1 MTTSVLL
8 SRIRN
13 GERLSAR
20 EQRALILLL
29 SWPSILAQV
38 SVTVMQLIDAG
49 MVGRLGT
56 AASASIGLVA
66 STTWLINGLT
76 SGAVFGFSVQCAQS
90 IGAKN
95 YQQASSLCRQ
105 GLAVILLVGFLFGGI
120 GSLLSFHI
128 PVWLGGE
135 PLVLQDAGAYLLIFC
150 IGLPFSLLN
159 SWAIQMLQ
167 AAGDTKIPGLVQ
179 VLMCI
184 LDVLFNAL
192 FIYGLHYGVA
202 GAALGTLASVVC
214 ASLFLTFWVFRIN
227 PFLKLPA
234 RLHFSRI
241 YGLHYGVAGAALGT
255 LASVVCA
262 SLFLTFWVFRI
273 NPFLKLPARLHFSR
287 TSLGRALQI
296 GLPISIEQLIT
307 GSSYIAFTRIVSS
320 LGTLAIAANSFAITA
335 ESLCYM
341 PAYGCASAATA
352 IIGQC
357 TGAGRK
363 DLCQAM
369 AWRLARIGM
378 GMMVLSGLLLFLF
391 AHGLMAILSPDL
403 QVQDLGSLLLRME
416 AFAEP
421 MYGASIVITG
431 ILRGK
436 GDTLWP
442 ACLNFLSIWCIR
454 IPLAWIL
461 SRHLGLAGAWIAMN
475 IELNLRGLLFLGR
488 LQHVWPIKKVRPPQ
502 NPAGSSRSS

>member
-1 MTTSVLL
+1 MAYHGFMTTSVLL

-105 GLAVILLVGFLFGGI
+105 GLAVILLAGFLFGGI

-234 RLHFSRI
+234 RLHFS
-241 YGLHYGVAGAALGT
+241 
-255 LASVVCA
+255 
-262 SLFLTFWVFRI
+262 
-273 NPFLKLPARLHFSR
+273 K

>member
-234 RLHFSRI
+234 RLHFS
-241 YGLHYGVAGAALGT
+241 
-255 LASVVCA
+255 
-262 SLFLTFWVFRI
+262 
-273 NPFLKLPARLHFSR
+273 K

>member
-8 SRIRN
+8 FRIRN

-234 RLHFSRI
+234 RLHFSR
-241 YGLHYGVAGAALGT
+241 
-255 LASVVCA
+255 
-262 SLFLTFWVFRI
+262 
-273 NPFLKLPARLHFSR
+273 

-461 SRHLGLAGAWIAMN
+461 CRHLGLAGAWIAMN

>member
-105 GLAVILLVGFLFGGI
+105 GLAVILLAGFLFGGI

-135 PLVLQDAGAYLLIFC
+135 PLVLEDAGAYLLIFC
-150 IGLPFSLLN
+150 LGLPFSLLN

-234 RLHFSRI
+234 RLHFS
-241 YGLHYGVAGAALGT
+241 
-255 LASVVCA
+255 
-262 SLFLTFWVFRI
+262 
-273 NPFLKLPARLHFSR
+273 K

-363 DLCQAM
+363 DLCKAM

-378 GMMVLSGLLLFLF
+378 GMMLLSGLLLFLF

-431 ILRGK
+431 VLRGK

>member
-105 GLAVILLVGFLFGGI
+105 GLAVILLAGFLFGGI

-135 PLVLQDAGAYLLIFC
+135 PLVLEDAGAYLLIFC
-150 IGLPFSLLN
+150 LGLPFSLLN

-192 FIYGLHYGVA
+192 F
-202 GAALGTLASVVC
+202 
-214 ASLFLTFWVFRIN
+214 
-227 PFLKLPA
+227 
-234 RLHFSRI
+234 I

-363 DLCQAM
+363 DLCKAM

-378 GMMVLSGLLLFLF
+378 GMMLLSGLLLFLF

>member
-234 RLHFSRI
+234 RLHFSR
-241 YGLHYGVAGAALGT
+241 
-255 LASVVCA
+255 
-262 SLFLTFWVFRI
+262 
-273 NPFLKLPARLHFSR
+273 

-335 ESLCYM
+335 ESLCCM

>member
-192 FIYGLHYGVA
+192 F
-202 GAALGTLASVVC
+202 
-214 ASLFLTFWVFRIN
+214 
-227 PFLKLPA
+227 
-234 RLHFSRI
+234 I

>member
-105 GLAVILLVGFLFGGI
+105 GLAVILLAGFLFGGI

-192 FIYGLHYGVA
+192 F
-202 GAALGTLASVVC
+202 
-214 ASLFLTFWVFRIN
+214 
-227 PFLKLPA
+227 
-234 RLHFSRI
+234 I

>member
-1 MTTSVLL
+1 MKEPLQAYHGLMTSSALL
-8 SRIRN
+8 SKIRN
-13 GERLSAR
+13 GESLNSGQ
-20 EQRALILLL
+20 QRSLILLL
-29 SWPSILAQV
+29 AWPSILAQI

-56 AASASIGLVA
+56 YASASIGLVA

-76 SGAVFGFSVQCAQS
+76 SGAVFGFSVQTAQK
-90 IGAKN
+90 IGAKD
-95 YQQASSLCRQ
+95 YTHASSLCRQ
-105 GLAVILLVGFLFGGI
+105 GLVAVLGIGLLFGLI
-120 GSLLSFHI
+120 GALLARSVPI
-128 PVWLGGE
+128 WLGGE
-135 PLVLQDAGAYLLIFC
+135 AAVLEDAGLYLLIFC
-150 IGLPFSLLN
+150 VGLPFSLLN
-159 SWAIQMLQ
+159 SWAVQMLQ
-167 AAGDTKIPGLVQ
+167 AAGDTRIPGLVQ
-179 VLMCI
+179 VVMCV

-192 FIYGLHYGVA
+192 FIYGLNYGVA

-234 RLHFSRI
+234 KVHF
-241 YGLHYGVAGAALGT
+241 T
-255 LASVVCA
+255 CA
-262 SLFLTFWVFRI
+262 SLLAAT
-273 NPFLKLPARLHFSR
+273 
-287 TSLGRALQI
+287 QI

-307 GSSYIAFTRIVSS
+307 GSSYIAFTRIVSA
-320 LGTLAIAANSFAITA
+320 LGTLAIASNSFAITA

-357 TGAGRK
+357 TGAGRH
-363 DLCQAM
+363 DLCREI
-369 AWRLARIGM
+369 AWRLARIGIV
-378 GMMVLSGLLLFLF
+378 MMAFSGILLLVLSRP
-391 AHGLMAILSPDL
+391 LMAILSPDL
-403 QVQDLGSLLLRME
+403 EVQALGAMLLKME

-454 IPLAWIL
+454 IPFAWLL
-461 SRHLGLAGAWIAMN
+461 SGWFGLTGAWMAMN
-475 IELNLRGLLFLGR
+475 IELNLRGLLFLFR
-488 LQHVWPIKKVRPPQ
+488 LQKVWPLQKKAVFKPLNQ
-502 NPAGSSRSS
+502 

>member
-105 GLAVILLVGFLFGGI
+105 GLAVILLAGFLFGGI

-135 PLVLQDAGAYLLIFC
+135 PLVLEDAGAYLLIFC
-150 IGLPFSLLN
+150 LGLPFSLLN
-159 SWAIQMLQ
+159 SRAIQMLQ

-234 RLHFSRI
+234 RLHFS
-241 YGLHYGVAGAALGT
+241 
-255 LASVVCA
+255 
-262 SLFLTFWVFRI
+262 
-273 NPFLKLPARLHFSR
+273 K

-363 DLCQAM
+363 DLCKAM

-378 GMMVLSGLLLFLF
+378 GMMLLSGLLLFLF

-431 ILRGK
+431 VLRGK

-461 SRHLGLAGAWIAMN
+461 CRHLGLAGAWIAMN

>member
-234 RLHFSRI
+234 RLHFSR
-241 YGLHYGVAGAALGT
+241 
-255 LASVVCA
+255 
-262 SLFLTFWVFRI
+262 
-273 NPFLKLPARLHFSR
+273 

-461 SRHLGLAGAWIAMN
+461 CRHLGLAGAWIAMN

>member
-105 GLAVILLVGFLFGGI
+105 GLAVILLAGFLFGGI

-135 PLVLQDAGAYLLIFC
+135 PLVLEDAGAYLLIFC
-150 IGLPFSLLN
+150 LGLPFSLLN

-234 RLHFSRI
+234 RLHFS
-241 YGLHYGVAGAALGT
+241 
-255 LASVVCA
+255 
-262 SLFLTFWVFRI
+262 
-273 NPFLKLPARLHFSR
+273 K

-363 DLCQAM
+363 DLCKAM

-378 GMMVLSGLLLFLF
+378 GMMLLSGLLLFLF

-431 ILRGK
+431 VLRGK

-461 SRHLGLAGAWIAMN
+461 CRHLGLAGAWIAMN

>member
-8 SRIRN
+8 FRIRN

-192 FIYGLHYGVA
+192 F
-202 GAALGTLASVVC
+202 
-214 ASLFLTFWVFRIN
+214 
-227 PFLKLPA
+227 
-234 RLHFSRI
+234 I

>member
-105 GLAVILLVGFLFGGI
+105 GLAVILLAGFLFGGI

-135 PLVLQDAGAYLLIFC
+135 PLVLEDAGAYLLIFC
-150 IGLPFSLLN
+150 LGLPFSLLN

-234 RLHFSRI
+234 RLHFS
-241 YGLHYGVAGAALGT
+241 
-255 LASVVCA
+255 
-262 SLFLTFWVFRI
+262 
-273 NPFLKLPARLHFSR
+273 K

-363 DLCQAM
+363 DLCKAM

-431 ILRGK
+431 VLRGK

-461 SRHLGLAGAWIAMN
+461 CRHLGLAGAWIAMN

>member
-105 GLAVILLVGFLFGGI
+105 GLAVILLAGFLFGGI

-234 RLHFSRI
+234 RLHFSR
-241 YGLHYGVAGAALGT
+241 
-255 LASVVCA
+255 
-262 SLFLTFWVFRI
+262 
-273 NPFLKLPARLHFSR
+273 

-363 DLCQAM
+363 DLCKAM

-378 GMMVLSGLLLFLF
+378 GMMLLSGLLLFLF

-431 ILRGK
+431 VLRGK

-461 SRHLGLAGAWIAMN
+461 CRHLGLAGAWIAMN

>member
-135 PLVLQDAGAYLLIFC
+135 PLVLEDAGAYLLIFC
-150 IGLPFSLLN
+150 LGLPFSLLN

-234 RLHFSRI
+234 RLHFS
-241 YGLHYGVAGAALGT
+241 
-255 LASVVCA
+255 
-262 SLFLTFWVFRI
+262 
-273 NPFLKLPARLHFSR
+273 K

-363 DLCQAM
+363 DLCKAM

-431 ILRGK
+431 VLRGK

>member
-8 SRIRN
+8 FRIRN

-234 RLHFSRI
+234 RLHFSR
-241 YGLHYGVAGAALGT
+241 
-255 LASVVCA
+255 
-262 SLFLTFWVFRI
+262 
-273 NPFLKLPARLHFSR
+273 

-431 ILRGK
+431 VLRGK

>member
-234 RLHFSRI
+234 RLHFS
-241 YGLHYGVAGAALGT
+241 
-255 LASVVCA
+255 
-262 SLFLTFWVFRI
+262 
-273 NPFLKLPARLHFSR
+273 K

-378 GMMVLSGLLLFLF
+378 GMMLLSGLLLFLF

>member
-234 RLHFSRI
+234 RLHFSR
-241 YGLHYGVAGAALGT
+241 
-255 LASVVCA
+255 
-262 SLFLTFWVFRI
+262 
-273 NPFLKLPARLHFSR
+273 

-363 DLCQAM
+363 DLCKAM

>member
-56 AASASIGLVA
+56 EASASIGLVA

-192 FIYGLHYGVA
+192 F
-202 GAALGTLASVVC
+202 
-214 ASLFLTFWVFRIN
+214 
-227 PFLKLPA
+227 
-234 RLHFSRI
+234 I

>member
-234 RLHFSRI
+234 RLHFS
-241 YGLHYGVAGAALGT
+241 
-255 LASVVCA
+255 
-262 SLFLTFWVFRI
+262 
-273 NPFLKLPARLHFSR
+273 K

-431 ILRGK
+431 VLRGK

-461 SRHLGLAGAWIAMN
+461 CRHLGLAGAWIAMN

>member
-105 GLAVILLVGFLFGGI
+105 GLAVILLAGFLFGGI

-135 PLVLQDAGAYLLIFC
+135 PLVLEDAGAYLLIFC
-150 IGLPFSLLN
+150 LGLPFSLLN

-234 RLHFSRI
+234 RLHFS
-241 YGLHYGVAGAALGT
+241 
-255 LASVVCA
+255 
-262 SLFLTFWVFRI
+262 
-273 NPFLKLPARLHFSR
+273 K

-378 GMMVLSGLLLFLF
+378 GMMLLSGLLLFLF

>member
-56 AASASIGLVA
+56 EASASIGLVA

-234 RLHFSRI
+234 RLHFSR
-241 YGLHYGVAGAALGT
+241 
-255 LASVVCA
+255 
-262 SLFLTFWVFRI
+262 
-273 NPFLKLPARLHFSR
+273 

-378 GMMVLSGLLLFLF
+378 GMMVLAGLLLFLF

>member
-105 GLAVILLVGFLFGGI
+105 GLAVILLAGFLFGGI

-234 RLHFSRI
+234 RLHFS
-241 YGLHYGVAGAALGT
+241 
-255 LASVVCA
+255 
-262 SLFLTFWVFRI
+262 
-273 NPFLKLPARLHFSR
+273 K

-363 DLCQAM
+363 DLCKAM

-378 GMMVLSGLLLFLF
+378 GMMLLSGLLLFLF

-431 ILRGK
+431 VLRGK

-461 SRHLGLAGAWIAMN
+461 CRHLGLAGAWIAMN